1 MGWSAFAVL
10 VALGLVAESYRQLR
24 ALRALRGRA
33 QLTIA
38 RRGDNVGDPRARV
51 ADLNEVTIDVRAG
64 LALAGQ
70 VPKSCAKAALSVG
83 ALAAILQ
90 SLQLVS
96 GVQHAAL
103 LSGASGAVL
112 SSASGAVLSSAS
124 GAVLSSA
131 SGAVAEA
138 PLFFAPIASFLGGC
152 VGALGCAW
160 LGRTA
165 EAEARRLR
173 DDWTTLIQRATRD
186 VSI

>member
-10 VALGLVAESYRQLR
+10 VALSLVAESYRQLR

-33 QLTIA
+33 QLELA
-38 RRGDNVGDPRARV
+38 RRGDDVGDPRARV

-83 ALAAILQ
+83 ALAAIVQ
-90 SLQLVS
+90 SLQLMN

-103 LSGASGAVL
+103 
-112 SSASGAVLSSAS
+112 
-124 GAVLSSA
+124 
-131 SGAVAEA
+131 AEA

-186 VSI
+186 VRI